1 MPQGPR
7 ACRPK
12 ALSLR
17 LPRVLLDNAMRGH
30 LRSGI
35 QHFPCSHLTHCSQA
49 PRLSQRSH
57 PDSRPRPGGLNG
69 RRERSQEPAC
79 WGHGFPCSS
88 QAPGHPRPRG
98 GSTVC
103 PGCFPSRQN
112 TVHRQG
118 QAPRTQ
124 RPGRAP
130 ITQAGPGLDQ
140 RADADPS
147 GRENEPQWGQLV
159 GSTKAPWCL
168 IFRSRVHVSEGQDK
182 KGGFTLTQSR

>member
-1 MPQGPR
+1 MPPEGSSGQRSEGAPALR
-7 ACRPK
+7 HSAFPLLPPDALLTSPK
-12 ALSLR
+12 AVPTVPSR
-17 LPRVLLDNAMRGH
+17 QSSKARGPE
-30 LRSGI
+30 RQTRTI
-35 QHFPCSHLTHCSQA
+35 
-49 PRLSQRSH
+49 
-57 PDSRPRPGGLNG
+57 PG
-69 RRERSQEPAC
+69 PAC

-88 QAPGHPRPRG
+88 QPPGHPRPRG

-112 TVHRQG
+112 TLHRQG

-124 RPGRAP
+124 RPRRAP

-159 GSTKAPWCL
+159 GSTKAPRCL

-182 KGGFTLTQSR
+182 KGGFILTQSL